1 MPRFDEPRPEDGFW
15 REQRILRGDT
25 LGSVLARSGVTD
37 PSAQRFLATDHRSRA
52 LYQLKPGKAVRV
64 KIDDEGRLVSLR
76 YLTQSGEVLAV
87 DRLGESFIVQSGAP
101 SPQVR
106 LEMRSTEIHSS
117 LYAAAD
123 AVDLPDAVTMQLAE
137 VFSGDVDFYH
147 DLRDG
152 DTFTVLYEVRM
163 IDGESVGTG
172 RILGAEFVNNGTTY
186 RAFLWRDAEGSE
198 NYYAEDGRS
207 LRKTFLRTPVAF
219 TRVAS
224 GFSLARFHPFLQA
237 WHAHKGVDFA
247 APSGTPVHAAGDG
260 SVAFAGQQNG
270 YGNIVILQHR
280 GPYSTAYAHLS
291 AFARGIHV
299 GSHVEQGDVIGYVG
313 QTGWATGP
321 HLHYEFRVN
330 NEQRDPMTIALPN
343 AVPIP
348 ADQRRA
354 YAEAIAPIA
363 AELQLG
369 RGVTLAGG
377 E

>member
-1 MPRFDEPRPEDGFW
+1 SAPRLKTASWWSMSGVMALLLQSAGRRFRAGHKRAQIDREGRRILAQSRRLFSSTFSTGRLLAIVVLMGVGIVAAFGLAPGTVLETSPRQWVTRELPVPRFDEPRPEDGFW

-163 IDGESVGTG
+163 I
-172 RILGAEFVNNGTTY
+172 
-186 RAFLWRDAEGSE
+186 
-198 NYYAEDGRS
+198 
-207 LRKTFLRTPVAF
+207 
-219 TRVAS
+219 
-224 GFSLARFHPFLQA
+224 
-237 WHAHKGVDFA
+237 
-247 APSGTPVHAAGDG
+247 
-260 SVAFAGQQNG
+260 
-270 YGNIVILQHR
+270 
-280 GPYSTAYAHLS
+280 
-291 AFARGIHV
+291 
-299 GSHVEQGDVIGYVG
+299 
-313 QTGWATGP
+313 
-321 HLHYEFRVN
+321 
-330 NEQRDPMTIALPN
+330 
-343 AVPIP
+343 
-348 ADQRRA
+348 
-354 YAEAIAPIA
+354 
-363 AELQLG
+363 
-369 RGVTLAGG
+369 
-377 E
+377 